1 MTMKTHRDKMA
12 TGLLTEGRI
21 MRFRS
26 AQVSAGFRHAGKYLL
41 DLTPISPDTRRCT
54 GSFLTKLY
62 AFDIAIAIQ
71 NFLPLTTRCL

>member
-41 DLTPISPDTRRCT
+41 DLTCHT
-54 GSFLTKLY
+54 Y
-62 AFDIAIAIQ
+62 IARHKTMDGVIP
-71 NFLPLTTRCL
+71 NRNCMPLT